1 MVKFKGMYVENNV
14 NEKKK
19 VSIYPPISKK
29 GNVIIVKVC
38 PASEQ
43 DLLDSCND
51 KFYD

>member
-1 MVKFKGMYVENNV
+1 M
-14 NEKKK
+14 KKK
-19 VSIYPPISKK
+19 VSIYPSISKK

-51 KFYD
+51 INFMIDSLNIQMHW

>member
-19 VSIYPPISKK
+19 SIYPPPISKK